1 MRLTQRCLDLF
12 KLLRAARW
20 LTTSQI
26 RRRFFPNATADAT
39 RKWLRKATDGGYLRM
54 HRQNRMTEGLF
65 TLGSA
70 GKRALETCGVED
82 VMVLERKPS
91 KQIEH
96 RLGINDIRIAADTSL
111 PLAYFFA
118 CWELAALDWQYPII
132 PDAVFA
138 VGRRTFA
145 VEFDRGLET
154 IRYFLCTKIAVYR
167 RGLEGF
173 PLSAVLI
180 VADSKTRMVALAK
193 AMAAE
198 RGRFLFTTLD
208 LVRKHGLAAPIF
220 RHTAYGNGERLV

>member
-1 MRLTQRCLDLF
+1 LTKRCTDLF

-26 RRRFFPNATADAT
+26 RRRFFPHATADAT
-39 RKWLRKATDGGYLRM
+39 RKWLRKATQAGYLRM
-54 HRQNRMTEGLF
+54 YRQNRMTECLF
-65 TLGSA
+65 TLGSE
-70 GKRALETCGVED
+70 GKRALERCGVED
-82 VMVLERKPS
+82 IMVLERRPS

-96 RLGINDIRIAADTSL
+96 RSGINDIRIAANTSL
-111 PLAYFFA
+111 PLSYFFA
-118 CWELAALDWQYPII
+118 CWELSALDWQYPII

-145 VEFDRGLET
+145 VEFDRGLES
-154 IRYFLCTKIAVYR
+154 IRYFLRTKVAVYR

-173 PLSAVLI
+173 PLSTVLI
-180 VADSKTRMVALAK
+180 VADSKTRMLALAK
-193 AMAAE
+193 AIAVE

-220 RHTAYGNGERLV
+220 RHSAYGEGEKLV